1 MIEKS
6 EKQESK
12 EITPKSKLFGLPRPL
27 VGAIIGMLVFA
38 LVLFWAWMTETTFL
52 FLMFVPIGIF
62 GINYV
67 VTYVTSVI
75 PLAIVGFLFAS
86 AKRSYKI
93 LGTFLFGGYL
103 IFSLFAGLFL
113 YLLFFND

>member
-6 EKQESK
+6 EKQENI

-27 VGAIIGMLVFA
+27 VGAIISILVFA
-38 LVLFWAWMTETTFL
+38 SVLFWAWMTETNFL
-52 FLMFVPIGIF
+52 FLMLVPIGVF
-62 GINYV
+62 GFNYV
-67 VTYVTSVI
+67 LTYVISVI
-75 PLAIVGFLFAS
+75 PIAIVGFLFAS

-93 LGTFLFGGYL
+93 IGAFLFAAYL

-113 YLLFFND
+113 YLLFFNA